1 MEKEFIIGL
10 FIGII
15 LMLGWGVKILKKD
28 GLIREEENFK
38 LWKENRDLKKS
49 NSELLEASNIL
60 AKKIKNKEN
69 GK

>member
-28 GLIREEENFK
+28 GLVREEENFK

-49 NSELLEASNIL
+49 NEELLEANYKLI
-60 AKKIKNKEN
+60 KKN

>member
-1 MEKEFIIGL
+1 
-10 FIGII
+10 
-15 LMLGWGVKILKKD
+15 MLGWGVKILKKD

-49 NSELLEASNIL
+49 NEELLEANYNLI
-60 AKKIKNKEN
+60 KKN